1 MVAAFR
7 RMFFLFIV
15 REKKMKVTMMI
26 VVALLIACGQAMGVV
41 SQPDD
46 FEGYALTN
54 DWSPTKAVEGHEVY
68 LAGALVTGD
77 FMGISNGTNGNSS
90 QVLEIDNDN
99 SGSDSNLGVDWYRSV
114 PDAEAA
120 LVVHSM
126 DWQMLTGPGQ
136 KSRHRIGSSRPD
148 GAYWKMAWAWYFLK
162 YEDGRPTTTE
172 VGYMNAAGDDN
183 WTDTVPD
190 GENWELDTWYT
201 TEVEQDTVNRLFRI
215 RYGPTGGAMN
225 PWSAWIGPYYAS
237 LSYEGDGG
245 DDYTRNHVSGHAE
258 IDNMSMTPE
267 PATMLLL
274 GAGSL
279 LLLKR
284 KRKA

>member
-68 LAGALVTGD
+68 LAGALVTGE
-77 FMGISNGTNGNSS
+77 FRGISNGTNGNTS
-90 QVLEIDNDN
+90 QVLEIANDN
-99 SGSDSNLGVDWYRSV
+99 AGSDSNLGTDWFRSV
-114 PDAEAA
+114 PDAEAD

-126 DWQMLTGPGQ
+126 DWQMLSGPGQ

-148 GAYWKMAWAWYFLK
+148 GAYWNIAWGWYFLR
-162 YEDGRPTTTE
+162 YEDGRATTTE
-172 VGYMNAAGDDN
+172 VGYSDVPGDN
-183 WTDTVPD
+183 TWTYTVPE
-190 GENWELDTWYT
+190 GESWELDTWYT
-201 TEVEQDTVNRLFRI
+201 TEVEQDTVNRLFKI
-215 RYGPTGGAMN
+215 RYGPTGGVMN
-225 PWSAWIGPYYAS
+225 PWSDWIGPYYAS
-237 LSYEGDGG
+237 LSYEGDEGNDYLRTHSGG
-245 DDYTRNHVSGHAE
+245 HSE
-258 IDNMSMTPE
+258 MDNFSMTAVGG
-267 PATMLLL
+267 PA
-274 GAGSL
+274 GNPGDANND
-279 LLLKR
+279 
-284 KRKA
+284 